1 MQNET
6 SEPSF
11 SPNHVTIHQKE
22 ASTMIAWRI
31 LFCEVIINSP
41 CSILWYCLNIEIACI
56 YIKCFPATFLLL
68 MLDLLPFEACYY
80 RFISGQKWRQ
90 IKILK
95 IKDPPWLST
104 NWSNLTPI
112 QKYPIRIPY
121 TKTKNISLSL
131 FKLLVVVK
139 FTLLSFLQISLSL
152 TTIISS
158 NSLILKLF
166 LLKA

>member
-11 SPNHVTIHQKE
+11 SPNHITIHQKE
-22 ASTMIAWRI
+22 TSTMTAWRI

-68 MLDLLPFEACYY
+68 MLDLLPFEAWYY

-95 IKDPPWLST
+95 INDPPWLST
-104 NWSNLTPI
+104 NWSNLSLV
-112 QKYPIRIPY
+112 Y
-121 TKTKNISLSL
+121 KNIPLESLTPKQKTFLYLCSNSQVHTSL
-131 FKLLVVVK
+131 LTSK
-139 FTLLSFLQISLSL
+139 FHYHWLLSYHQILLS
-152 TTIISS
+152 
-158 NSLILKLF
+158 
-166 LLKA
+166 